1 MSDNIYKQNV
11 YSLKQKMWHGK
22 GVVGSEEETA
32 MSVYGRMIPVEFE
45 QRPFGITLN
54 GEFKETGKHYGIV
67 RSEGG
72 KEKVIGETKGR
83 YNLTQPVQYATI
95 FDEFVSKPV
104 ETMGFLGTHG
114 QKMFITWNLPNIDVH
129 GDKVEMYGF
138 LATGFDG
145 KFGEKLYETGVRV
158 VCNNT
163 WNMAVSDSEERGRG
177 SVYSAKHSMV
187 DHEERLGIWMR
198 YITSQAESNV
208 EIYQN
213 LFRKMEE
220 KPIGID
226 DAYGLFSKV
235 YAKKGNID
243 SSFYPSELIEKDD
256 AKITAYNDSQ
266 EEKRDMAIELFKG
279 AGIEIT
285 KTVWGAFN
293 CVTELENH
301 KIASKKDT
309 TESILLG
316 NRQGI
321 MQDAMSVMSEYVE
334 VR

>member
-1 MSDNIYKQNV
+1 MSDNIYGQNV
-11 YSLKQKMWHGK
+11 YSLKEKMWHGK
-22 GVVGSEEETA
+22 GIIGVEEENA

-54 GEFKETGKHYGIV
+54 GTFKETGKHYGII

-95 FDEFVSKPV
+95 FDEYVGKAV

-138 LATGFDG
+138 LAVGFDG

-163 WNMAVSDSEERGRG
+163 WNMAVSDAQERVRG
-177 SVYSAKHSMV
+177 AVYTAKHSMN

-198 YITSQAESNV
+198 YITNKAYENV

-220 KPIGID
+220 KPIGVD
-226 DAYGLFSKV
+226 EAYGLFAKV
-235 YAKKGNID
+235 YEKKGNID
-243 SSFYPSELIEKDD
+243 GSYYPSELLEKDD
-256 AKITAYNDSQ
+256 AKIIEYNEGQ
-266 EEKRDMAIELFKG
+266 EEKRDMAVELFKG

-285 KTVWGAFN
+285 PTVWGAFN

-301 KIASKKDT
+301 KVKSKKDK

-316 NRQGI
+316 NRQSI
-321 MQDAMSVMSEYVE
+321 MQQAMDVMSVV